1 MTTARHVFYEGN
13 VQGVGFRYTV
23 KTIAR
28 GYDVVGRVCNLPD
41 GRVEMQAGGD
51 TEELDAFLQAIRE
64 SSLAGHIRTENATPI
79 PALVGVRGFSIT
91 G

>member
-1 MTTARHVFYEGN
+1 MSTARQVFYEGN

-28 GYDVVGRVCNLPD
+28 GFDVVGWVRNLAD
-41 GRVEMQAGGD
+41 GRVELQADGD
-51 TEELDAFLQAIRE
+51 AEELDAFLEAIRE
-64 SSLAGHIRTENATPI
+64 SSLAGHIRNETVSRI
-79 PALVGVRGFSIT
+79 PPLIGARGFSIT